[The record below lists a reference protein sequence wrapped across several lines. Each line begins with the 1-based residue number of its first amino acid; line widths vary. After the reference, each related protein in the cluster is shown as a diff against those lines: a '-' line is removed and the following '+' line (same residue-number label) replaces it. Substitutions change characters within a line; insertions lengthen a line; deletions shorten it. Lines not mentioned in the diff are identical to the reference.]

1 MTSLTLHPTSL
12 WHVVEHHIRRTRRA
26 WAGLLLSGVL
36 NPVFTMLAL
45 GYGIGSQIDDTTS
58 LGTPDYL
65 HFVGPGV
72 LTGAAFLQG
81 GFTAL
86 WPTMSA
92 IRWEGAYQ
100 NVVRTPAS
108 AAEALTGHLLWIA
121 LRITFSSSLFLV
133 VLLIGIGWSGPLSL
147 LTPLVAAITAVSA
160 AAPICA
166 FTARR
171 DNDRGFSLVSRLIV
185 TPLFVF
191 SGTFTS
197 VDSFPEWV
205 QFVIKLFPS
214 YHGVALT
221 RGLINETADLPS
233 ALGHLAIIALWVGVG
248 WFVAVAG
255 FRKALTP

>member
-1 MTSLTLHPTSL
+1 MTALALHPSSL

-26 WAGLLLSGVL
+26 WAGLLISGVL

-45 GYGIGSQIDDTTS
+45 GFGIGSQIEDTTS

-72 LTGAAFLQG
+72 LAGSAFLQG

-92 IRWEGAYQ
+92 LRWEGAYQ

-108 AAEALTGHLLWIA
+108 AAEVLTGHLLWIA
-121 LRITFSSSLFLV
+121 LRLVFSSSLFLV
-133 VLLIGIGWSGPLSL
+133 VLLIGIGWSGPLAL
-147 LTPLVAAITAVSA
+147 LVPFVAALTAVA
-160 AAPICA
+160 VAAPICA
-166 FTARR
+166 FTASRET
-171 DNDRGFSLVSRLIV
+171 DKGFALVSRLII

-197 VDSFPEWV
+197 VDSFPSWMQGLV
-205 QFVIKLFPS
+205 KAFPS
-214 YHGVALT
+214 FHGIELT
-221 RGLINETADLPS
+221 RNLINVSGTPS
-233 ALGHLAIIALWVGVG
+233 TMLVNLAVLALWTFAG
-248 WFVAVAG
+248 WYLAVLG
-255 FRKALTP
+255 FQKALTP